1 MNRYVRIIKL
11 DLKEN
16 IFEGLLALVFA
27 VDSPRIY
34 RNLKEVRESDEGIVY
49 H

>member
-11 DLKEN
+11 DLKEILSKFCDTYFCN
-16 IFEGLLALVFA
+16 QCSE
-27 VDSPRIY
+27 IY
-34 RNLKEVRESDEGIVY
+34 RNLKEVQESDEGIVY